1 MTRPDP
7 SPVLARRPPPDAPH
21 VALPR
26 TPFADDEDG
35 DDIDG
40 EGFAF
45 ALPDIDA
52 LIAGPLPSLGP
63 DDLTF
68 IATIDDLDKLP
79 TATPASSAP
88 PTSPGGMLSSPRS
101 SFPPG
106 AFSFATSSR
115 AGCPDG
121 AAERAGLA
129 PWVPR
134 WSVDESVHPGRPTGG
149 VPPPAAAARPPPD
162 AQGVLDDERGAM
174 RAAVRAN
181 PRYPKLLDAYFACR
195 RVGADA
201 TSKASLARRRRQLLR
216 EATEVSCG
224 TMRAA
229 LDACVRRY
237 GAELDEFMDNVTD
250 ELTAYA
256 EELGACFDEVD
267 AACREAEARVAATAA
282 KKLNALNVS
291 AKTSRPV
298 STAAK
303 KSVKVEPNA
312 ERESDSDTG
321 GSDED
326 EASAWVRRRRR
337 KAAKESK
344 IPDTREDD
352 LRKSLKRKYASSILA
367 LKDEFLKK
375 TKKGKLPS
383 SATKT
388 LKEWWLANLL
398 WPYPSEDAKRALMKL
413 AGLNQTQINNWFIN
427 QRKRHWHRLF
437 DRDEAQPIS
446 ETEARHMILEKY
458 GNVEAF
464 LEVARAA

>member
-1 MTRPDP
+1 M
-7 SPVLARRPPPDAPH
+7 
-21 VALPR
+21 
-26 TPFADDEDG
+26 
-35 DDIDG
+35 
-40 EGFAF
+40 
-45 ALPDIDA
+45 
-52 LIAGPLPSLGP
+52 
-63 DDLTF
+63 
-68 IATIDDLDKLP
+68 
-79 TATPASSAP
+79 
-88 PTSPGGMLSSPRS
+88 
-101 SFPPG
+101 
-106 AFSFATSSR
+106 
-115 AGCPDG
+115 
-121 AAERAGLA
+121 A

-134 WSVDESVHPGRPTGG
+134 WSVDESVHPGRPGGG
-149 VPPPAAAARPPPD
+149 VPAPARPFD
-162 AQGVLDDERGAM
+162 APVLDDERGAM

-201 TSKASLARRRRQLLR
+201 TSKASLARRRRRLLR
-216 EATEVSCG
+216 EASEVSSG
-224 TMRAA
+224 TMRTA

-237 GAELDEFMDNVTD
+237 GAELDEFLERVID
-250 ELTAYA
+250 ELTACA
-256 EELGACFDEVD
+256 EDLSACFDEVD

-282 KKLNALNVS
+282 KKLNAMNVS
-291 AKTSRPV
+291 AKTAGPT

-303 KSVKVEPNA
+303 KSVNVEPDA
-312 ERESDSDTG
+312 GGSDSDTG

-367 LKDEFLKK
+367 LRDEFLKK

-398 WPYPSEDAKRALMKL
+398 WPYPSEDAKRALQKL

-458 GNVEAF
+458 GDVEAF

>member
-1 MTRPDP
+1 
-7 SPVLARRPPPDAPH
+7 
-21 VALPR
+21 
-26 TPFADDEDG
+26 
-35 DDIDG
+35 
-40 EGFAF
+40 
-45 ALPDIDA
+45 
-52 LIAGPLPSLGP
+52 
-63 DDLTF
+63 
-68 IATIDDLDKLP
+68 
-79 TATPASSAP
+79 
-88 PTSPGGMLSSPRS
+88 
-101 SFPPG
+101 
-106 AFSFATSSR
+106 
-115 AGCPDG
+115 
-121 AAERAGLA
+121 
-129 PWVPR
+129 
-134 WSVDESVHPGRPTGG
+134 
-149 VPPPAAAARPPPD
+149 
-162 AQGVLDDERGAM
+162 
-174 RAAVRAN
+174 
-181 PRYPKLLDAYFACR
+181 
-195 RVGADA
+195 
-201 TSKASLARRRRQLLR
+201 
-216 EATEVSCG
+216 
-224 TMRAA
+224 
-229 LDACVRRY
+229 VRRY
-237 GAELDEFMDNVTD
+237 GAELDEFMDNVTN

-344 IPDTREDD
+344 IPDTREDE
-352 LRKSLKRKYASSILA
+352 LCKSLKRKYASSILA

>member
-1 MTRPDP
+1 
-7 SPVLARRPPPDAPH
+7 
-21 VALPR
+21 
-26 TPFADDEDG
+26 
-35 DDIDG
+35 
-40 EGFAF
+40 
-45 ALPDIDA
+45 
-52 LIAGPLPSLGP
+52 
-63 DDLTF
+63 
-68 IATIDDLDKLP
+68 
-79 TATPASSAP
+79 
-88 PTSPGGMLSSPRS
+88 
-101 SFPPG
+101 
-106 AFSFATSSR
+106 
-115 AGCPDG
+115 
-121 AAERAGLA
+121 
-129 PWVPR
+129 
-134 WSVDESVHPGRPTGG
+134 
-149 VPPPAAAARPPPD
+149 
-162 AQGVLDDERGAM
+162 
-174 RAAVRAN
+174 
-181 PRYPKLLDAYFACR
+181 
-195 RVGADA
+195 
-201 TSKASLARRRRQLLR
+201 
-216 EATEVSCG
+216 
-224 TMRAA
+224 MRAA

-303 KSVKVEPNA
+303 KLVKVEPNA

-398 WPYPSEDAKRALMKL
+398 WPYPSER
-413 AGLNQTQINNWFIN
+413 
-427 QRKRHWHRLF
+427 
-437 DRDEAQPIS
+437 S
-446 ETEARHMILEKY
+446 EEHTSELQSQSTTRMPSSA
-458 GNVEAF
+458 
-464 LEVARAA
+464 

>member
-1 MTRPDP
+1 M
-7 SPVLARRPPPDAPH
+7 
-21 VALPR
+21 
-26 TPFADDEDG
+26 
-35 DDIDG
+35 
-40 EGFAF
+40 
-45 ALPDIDA
+45 
-52 LIAGPLPSLGP
+52 
-63 DDLTF
+63 
-68 IATIDDLDKLP
+68 
-79 TATPASSAP
+79 
-88 PTSPGGMLSSPRS
+88 
-101 SFPPG
+101 
-106 AFSFATSSR
+106 
-115 AGCPDG
+115 
-121 AAERAGLA
+121 A

-134 WSVDESVHPGRPTGG
+134 WSVDESVHPGRPGGG
-149 VPPPAAAARPPPD
+149 VPAPARPFD
-162 AQGVLDDERGAM
+162 APVLDDERGAM

-201 TSKASLARRRRQLLR
+201 TSKASLARRRRRLLR
-216 EATEVSCG
+216 EASEVSSG
-224 TMRAA
+224 TMRTA

-237 GAELDEFMDNVTD
+237 GAELDEFLERVID
-250 ELTAYA
+250 ELTACA
-256 EELGACFDEVD
+256 EDLSACFDEVD
-267 AACREAEARVAATAA
+267 AACREVEARV
-282 KKLNALNVS
+282 KLNAMNVS
-291 AKTSRPV
+291 AKTAGPT

-303 KSVKVEPNA
+303 KSVNVEPDA
-312 ERESDSDTG
+312 GGSDSDTG

-398 WPYPSEDAKRALMKL
+398 WPYPSEDAKSALMKL

>member
-1 MTRPDP
+1 
-7 SPVLARRPPPDAPH
+7 
-21 VALPR
+21 
-26 TPFADDEDG
+26 
-35 DDIDG
+35 
-40 EGFAF
+40 
-45 ALPDIDA
+45 
-52 LIAGPLPSLGP
+52 
-63 DDLTF
+63 
-68 IATIDDLDKLP
+68 
-79 TATPASSAP
+79 
-88 PTSPGGMLSSPRS
+88 MLSSPRS

-106 AFSFATSSR
+106 ALRFATTR

-134 WSVDESVHPGRPTGG
+134 WSVDESVHHPGRPGG
-149 VPPPAAAARPPPD
+149 GAPPPAARPFDAA
-162 AQGVLDDERGAM
+162 VIDDERGAM

-216 EATEVSCG
+216 DASEVSSG

-237 GAELDEFMDNVTD
+237 GAELDEFMERVTD
-250 ELTAYA
+250 ELTSYA
-256 EELGACFDEVD
+256 EELSACFDEVD

-282 KKLNALNVS
+282 KKLNAMNVS
-291 AKTSRPV
+291 AKTAGPV
-298 STAAK
+298 LTAAK
-303 KSVKVEPNA
+303 KSVKAEPDA
-312 ERESDSDTG
+312 GGSDSDTG

-446 ETEARHMILEKY
+446 EMEARHMILEKY

>member
-1 MTRPDP
+1 M
-7 SPVLARRPPPDAPH
+7 ARRPPPGRPSRR
-21 VALPR
+21 P
-26 TPFADDEDG
+26 PPESSIADDEDG

-79 TATPASSAP
+79 TAPPDAPTHSASNAP

-106 AFSFATSSR
+106 ALRFATTG

-134 WSVDESVHPGRPTGG
+134 WSVDESVHHPGRPGG
-149 VPPPAAAARPPPD
+149 GAPPPAARPFDAA
-162 AQGVLDDERGAM
+162 VIDDERGAM

-216 EATEVSCG
+216 DASEVSSG

-237 GAELDEFMDNVTD
+237 GAELDEFMERVTD
-250 ELTAYA
+250 ELTSYA
-256 EELGACFDEVD
+256 EELSACFDEVD

-282 KKLNALNVS
+282 KKLNAMNVS
-291 AKTSRPV
+291 AKTAGPV
-298 STAAK
+298 LTAAK
-303 KSVKVEPNA
+303 KSVKAEPDA
-312 ERESDSDTG
+312 GGSDSDTG

-413 AGLNQTQINNWFIN
+413 ASLNQTQINNWFIN

-446 ETEARHMILEKY
+446 EMEARHMILEKY

>member
-1 MTRPDP
+1 MDPASRIDLVFVAGRLRRSRALGPADAGSEAVIRSTRSTPRADRRMKPARAPGRPCRDLAPRGAGESGSLVRPTPSLQSSAARGLISHRSRLPNLEPNRHTRNPRPAHTWRRRCCAVETTTSSSVRRFVPPTSSSSTTSVPARVRCDGPTRLGNEMTRPDP

-149 VPPPAAAARPPPD
+149 VPPPAAAARPPP
-162 AQGVLDDERGAM
+162 AAPVLDDERGAM
-174 RAAVRAN
+174 RAACLTFR
-181 PRYPKLLDAYFACR
+181 PRFSR
-195 RVGADA
+195 R
-201 TSKASLARRRRQLLR
+201 
-216 EATEVSCG
+216 E
-224 TMRAA
+224 
-229 LDACVRRY
+229 
-237 GAELDEFMDNVTD
+237 
-250 ELTAYA
+250 
-256 EELGACFDEVD
+256 
-267 AACREAEARVAATAA
+267 
-282 KKLNALNVS
+282 
-291 AKTSRPV
+291 
-298 STAAK
+298 
-303 KSVKVEPNA
+303 
-312 ERESDSDTG
+312 
-321 GSDED
+321 
-326 EASAWVRRRRR
+326 RRRRR
-337 KAAKESK
+337 
-344 IPDTREDD
+344 
-352 LRKSLKRKYASSILA
+352 
-367 LKDEFLKK
+367 
-375 TKKGKLPS
+375 
-383 SATKT
+383 
-388 LKEWWLANLL
+388 W
-398 WPYPSEDAKRALMKL
+398 
-413 AGLNQTQINNWFIN
+413 
-427 QRKRHWHRLF
+427 
-437 DRDEAQPIS
+437 
-446 ETEARHMILEKY
+446 
-458 GNVEAF
+458 
-464 LEVARAA
+464 

>member
-1 MTRPDP
+1 
-7 SPVLARRPPPDAPH
+7 
-21 VALPR
+21 
-26 TPFADDEDG
+26 
-35 DDIDG
+35 
-40 EGFAF
+40 
-45 ALPDIDA
+45 
-52 LIAGPLPSLGP
+52 
-63 DDLTF
+63 
-68 IATIDDLDKLP
+68 
-79 TATPASSAP
+79 
-88 PTSPGGMLSSPRS
+88 MLSSPRS

-106 AFSFATSSR
+106 AFRFATSSR

-134 WSVDESVHPGRPTGG
+134 WSVDESVHPGRPGGG
-149 VPPPAAAARPPPD
+149 VPAPARPFD
-162 AQGVLDDERGAM
+162 APVLDDERGAM

-201 TSKASLARRRRQLLR
+201 TSKASLARRRRRLLR
-216 EATEVSCG
+216 EASEVSSG
-224 TMRAA
+224 TMRTA

-237 GAELDEFMDNVTD
+237 GAELDEFLERVID
-250 ELTAYA
+250 ELTACA
-256 EELGACFDEVD
+256 EDLSACFDEVD
-267 AACREAEARVAATAA
+267 AACREVEARV
-282 KKLNALNVS
+282 KLNAMNVS
-291 AKTSRPV
+291 AKTAGPT

-303 KSVKVEPNA
+303 KSVNVEPDA
-312 ERESDSDTG
+312 GGSDSDTD

-367 LKDEFLKK
+367 LRDEFLKK

-398 WPYPSEDAKRALMKL
+398 WPYPSEDAKRALQKL

-458 GNVEAF
+458 GDVEAF